1 MNLPFVRGLSRVPAL
16 FLLGSVAR
24 LAAAEPV
31 APARPADI
39 PLESFFR
46 PAAVRFAQLNPA
58 GTHLAV
64 LNHDPKADAY
74 SLVII
79 SLADQ
84 QVKGLRGTTE
94 LNPSRFLWAG
104 DERLV
109 LSAIRNNIY
118 AGGLYTINRNDP
130 SKITTLYPNDAVE
143 VLGTPR
149 QRTDNL
155 LVWVRRS
162 ARSAGRDIGVEEVD
176 LRFKATHFQ
185 SDDLTRMVRSSLP
198 VPRGYTGVHRWLRDR
213 EGEIR
218 YALVHRDGR
227 TSCLRRDA
235 GDEWTEVPINLD
247 VDRPLSVEADPAV
260 LLVAHGNPDGAC
272 ELARFDTRNASL
284 GPVLYRDEK
293 YDFAQGSVRYSST
306 EKDVI
311 GLSYARQ
318 TLEQVW
324 LREDEADLQRSID
337 AVLPGRVNQIVSRSK
352 DGRRLLLISSS
363 DRHPGT
369 LYFLDR
375 DAWKLRNMVEL
386 APWLP
391 ERLMAP
397 VRTMTFK
404 ARDGLKL
411 DGYVTVPPDHDPTRP
426 APMVVLPHGGP
437 WMRDSW
443 GYDPESQFFA
453 SRGYIVFRPNYR
465 GSTGYNPAVSIQP
478 RLEFRKM
485 HEDVTDGVRALIAA
499 KIADPAHIAIIG
511 ASFGGYLSICGAA
524 FEPDLY
530 RCAVSIAG
538 VFDWERVM
546 KEDRGNEVNISRAEW
561 LKRDLGDP
569 KVQREK
575 FEAMS
580 PFYSVARIK
589 IPVFIAH
596 GEEDENADTSQSRRL
611 VKALKAAGVK
621 NETCFIPEESHGLA
635 EMKHRV
641 ELYRRIDAFLKR
653 NL

>member
-1 MNLPFVRGLSRVPAL
+1 MNLSPARGLYRGLAL
-16 FLLGSVAR
+16 VLLGSFAR
-24 LAAAEPV
+24 LAAAEP
-31 APARPADI
+31 ATPTRPADI

-46 PAAVRFAQLNPA
+46 PPAVRLAQLNPA
-58 GTHLAV
+58 GTHVAL
-64 LNHDPKADAY
+64 LKHDPKADAF

-79 SLADQ
+79 TLADR
-84 QVKGLRGTTE
+84 QVTGLRGTTD
-94 LNPSRFLWAG
+94 LNLGRFLWAG
-104 DERLV
+104 DDRLV
-109 LSAIRNNIY
+109 LSAVRDNHY
-118 AGGLYTINRNDP
+118 AGGLYTVNRADP
-130 SKITTLYPNDAVE
+130 TKITTLYPYDAVD
-143 VLGTPR
+143 VLGVPR

-155 LVWVRRS
+155 QVWVRRS
-162 ARSAGRDIGVEEVD
+162 ASSDGRDIGVEEVN
-176 LRFKATHFQ
+176 LLYRPSRLQ
-185 SDDLTRMVRSSLP
+185 QDDFRMVRSSLP
-198 VPRGYTGVHRWLRDR
+198 IPSGYTGVHRWMRDR

-218 YALVHRDGR
+218 YALVHREGQMFF
-227 TSCLRRDA
+227 LRRDP
-235 GDEWTEVPINLD
+235 GDKWTEIRINLD
-247 VDRPLSVEADPAV
+247 VDRPLSVDTDPAV
-260 LLVAHGNPDGAC
+260 LFVAHCTPDGAC
-272 ELARFDTRNASL
+272 ELVRFDTRNAAL

-293 YDFAQGSVRYSST
+293 YDFSQGSVRYSSS
-306 EKDVI
+306 EKEVV

-318 TLEQVW
+318 APEQVW
-324 LREDEADLQRSID
+324 LREDEANLQRSLD
-337 AVLPGRVNQIVSRSK
+337 AALPERVNQIVSRSK
-352 DGRRLLLISSS
+352 DGQRLLLISSS

-369 LYFLDR
+369 LYFFDR
-375 DAWKLRNMVEL
+375 ENRKLQSMVEL

-391 ERLMAP
+391 EKLMAP
-397 VRTMTFK
+397 VQVVTFK

-411 DGYVTVPPDHDPTRP
+411 DGYVTVPLGQDPAKP
-426 APMVVLPHGGP
+426 GPMIVLPHGGP
-437 WMRDSW
+437 WVRDSW

-465 GSTGYNPAVSIQP
+465 GSAGYNPAISIQP

-485 HEDVTDGVRALIAA
+485 HEDVTDGVRALIHAR
-499 KIADPAHIAIIG
+499 IADPAHIAIIG

-546 KEDRGNEVNISRAEW
+546 KEDRSNEVNLYRAEW
-561 LKRDLGDP
+561 FKREIGDP
-569 KVQREK
+569 KAQREK

-580 PFYSVARIK
+580 PFYSVGQIK

-596 GEEDENADTSQSRRL
+596 GADDENADTSQSRRL

-621 NETCFIPEESHGLA
+621 NETFFIPNEAHGFA

-641 ELYRRIDAFLKR
+641 ELYTRIDAFLKQ